1 MSFAGHICYF
11 VGFVVFSC
19 RVQFI
24 FIYLFFIFLLF
35 FLFIFLQYRVHP
47 VHRLERFDKSL
58 DSRVIEYRKLILAHS
73 NFIAVRPKAALLFW
87 VVVDFRCGVPLFIVI
102 HANRNTVDSRYLEV
116 KGTL

>member
-19 RVQFI
+19 RVYII

-35 FLFIFLQYRVHP
+35 FLFIFFLLYRVHP

-58 DSRVIEYRKLILAHS
+58 DSRVIEFRKLILAHS
-73 NFIAVRPKAALLFW
+73 NFIAGRPKAALLFW
-87 VVVDFRCGVPLFIVI
+87 FVGDFRCGVPLFIVI
-102 HANRNTVDSRYLEV
+102 LVNRNRL
-116 KGTL
+116 K